1 MWRVLLLSNLPASK
15 MDRLTPALIRSFF
28 AGTELM
34 VRGLASAGE
43 WLPGAP
49 TTNPTP
55 KSIRIIAGIGRKP

>member
-1 MWRVLLLSNLPASK
+1 
-15 MDRLTPALIRSFF
+15 MDRLTPPLIRSFF

-43 WLPGAP
+43 WLPGAA